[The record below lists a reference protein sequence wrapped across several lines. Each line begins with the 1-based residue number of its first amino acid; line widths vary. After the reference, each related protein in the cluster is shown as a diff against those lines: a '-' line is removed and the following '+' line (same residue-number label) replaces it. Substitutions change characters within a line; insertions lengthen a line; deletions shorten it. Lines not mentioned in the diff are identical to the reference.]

1 MDFNNQFLELIRF
14 NYSLLK
20 NPDFSN
26 KNFINFTNILRKNE
40 NIQNITNYFSLI
52 NQWYQ
57 KDYEPVEKVK
67 INFDDKL
74 VKKILTIYIFHYYPD
89 VMNMDPEME
98 IVKKLLTI
106 SRDLRFLH
114 KQTINYCN
122 KNFKNIDDF
131 KKRIDY
137 KKGFVPVLNNFFNKI
152 KDYEVI
158 FDTWQKLDKDILIY
172 NLAITQLDLETSYN
186 ELLRRFQS
194 EKNHYNSGTYEIK
207 QDELLLTK
215 KNLVQETKKL
225 EKKAQSLD
233 KENGITKLK
242 EFFKEVSD
250 IYHNK
255 VKFEEEVKNSINKNI
270 RKAYWDLFCKDIE
283 KGKYERIKEIILD
296 LKNVIKKC
304 VPNSLEIASELDE
317 YLDEEFISQKIKDNV
332 FNNNDLHELT
342 GYIIL
347 KLKAFQSVE
356 EDNKTIE
363 FEKELDNIF
372 KIEKDIIIIFRK
384 FMEYIFPRFEDII
397 RQRNLFFSY
406 FE

>member
-242 EFFKEVSD
+242 EFFKEVSN

-397 RQRNLFFSY
+397 RQRDLFFSY

>member
-1 MDFNNQFLELIRF
+1 M
-14 NYSLLK
+14 
-20 NPDFSN
+20 
-26 KNFINFTNILRKNE
+26 
-40 NIQNITNYFSLI
+40 
-52 NQWYQ
+52 
-57 KDYEPVEKVK
+57 
-67 INFDDKL
+67 
-74 VKKILTIYIFHYYPD
+74 
-89 VMNMDPEME
+89 
-98 IVKKLLTI
+98 
-106 SRDLRFLH
+106 
-114 KQTINYCN
+114 
-122 KNFKNIDDF
+122 
-131 KKRIDY
+131 
-137 KKGFVPVLNNFFNKI
+137 
-152 KDYEVI
+152 
-158 FDTWQKLDKDILIY
+158 
-172 NLAITQLDLETSYN
+172 
-186 ELLRRFQS
+186 
-194 EKNHYNSGTYEIK
+194 
-207 QDELLLTK
+207 
-215 KNLVQETKKL
+215 
-225 EKKAQSLD
+225 
-233 KENGITKLK
+233 K
-242 EFFKEVSD
+242 EFFKEVSN